1 MCGKEQ
7 TMAKDKDQIAA
18 EKPGKK
24 DKKSKKK
31 NGIAKWFKDLKS
43 EWKKVVWPTK
53 KTVFNNSVVVFVT
66 MIVFAVFT
74 FLLDTGFLKLF
85 QFAISGNS

>member
-1 MCGKEQ
+1 
-7 TMAKDKDQIAA
+7 MAKDKELEVV
-18 EKPGKK
+18 EKDDKK
-24 DKKSKKK
+24 EKKSKKQ
-31 NGIAKWFKDLKS
+31 NGLVKWFKDLKS
-43 EWKKVVWPTK
+43 EFKKVVWPTK

-85 QFAISGNS
+85 EFAIKGKS

>member
-1 MCGKEQ
+1 
-7 TMAKDKDQIAA
+7 MAKDNELEVVEKDD
-18 EKPGKK
+18 KK
-24 DKKSKKK
+24 EKKSKKQS
-31 NGIAKWFKDLKS
+31 GIAKWFKDLKS
-43 EWKKVVWPTK
+43 EFKKVVWPTK

-85 QFAISGNS
+85 EFAISGGKS

>member
-1 MCGKEQ
+1 
-7 TMAKDKDQIAA
+7 MAKDNELEVVEKDD
-18 EKPGKK
+18 KK
-24 DKKSKKK
+24 EKKSKKQ

-43 EWKKVVWPTK
+43 EFKKVVWPTK

-85 QFAISGNS
+85 EFAISGGKS

>member
-1 MCGKEQ
+1 
-7 TMAKDKDQIAA
+7 MAKDNELEVV
-18 EKPGKK
+18 EKNDKK
-24 DKKSKKK
+24 EKKSKKQS
-31 NGIAKWFKDLKS
+31 GIAKWFKDLRS
-43 EWKKVVWPTK
+43 EFKKVVWPTK

-85 QFAISGNS
+85 EFAISGGKS